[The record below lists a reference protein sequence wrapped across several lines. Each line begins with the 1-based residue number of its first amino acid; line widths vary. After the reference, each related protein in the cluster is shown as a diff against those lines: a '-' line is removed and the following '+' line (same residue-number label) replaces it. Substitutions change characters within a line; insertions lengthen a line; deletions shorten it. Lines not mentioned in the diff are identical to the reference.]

1 MKTTTRWPRI
11 VDGLFIVAVVG
22 LAIAL
27 RISLL
32 DFKSIDFFNYTKVWF
47 NTLKETG
54 FAAFKQDFAN
64 YNLPYLYLLY
74 LVARYLPTLPAVV
87 ATKLPSLAADFIA
100 AWYAYRIVALDDKA
114 QRYAALAA
122 FAVLFA
128 PTMVLNSALW
138 GQADA
143 LYTCAVLAGIYY
155 ILRGKDAAAMALFG
169 LSLGFK
175 AQAAFVLPLIL
186 ALFLRGRIRW
196 KLGLIVPV
204 VMVACLIP
212 ALLAGRPLMDLLLIY
227 PAQAGQYQ
235 QLTLHAPS
243 ALSWVPDGGRYYP
256 YFYPASLIFACAA
269 AIAYSWA
276 VYRSPRHLTPSL
288 LVELALIAAI
298 LVPFTLPKMHER
310 YFYLADILSIIL
322 VFYQPTFFFVP
333 VLMITI
339 SFFAYQPTLFGIEPV
354 PIGFLALGVLAL
366 LILLSRHAL
375 STLFPPA
382 PDS

>member
-1 MKTTTRWPRI
+1 MRTTTRWPPLI
-11 VDGLFIVAVVG
+11 DAVFVVALVG

-27 RISLL
+27 RISLI
-32 DFKSIDFFNYTKVWF
+32 DFKSIDFFNYTKVWY
-47 NTLKETG
+47 NTLKEFG
-54 FAAFKQDFAN
+54 FAAFKQDFSN

-74 LVARYLPTLPAVV
+74 LVARYLPTLPTVV

-100 AWYAYRIVALDDKA
+100 AWYAYRIAALNDKA
-114 QRYAALAA
+114 KRYAPLAA

-128 PTMVLNSALW
+128 PTVVLNSALW

-143 LYTCAVLAGIYY
+143 LYTCALLAGIYY
-155 ILRGKDAAAMALFG
+155 LLRGNDATALALVG
-169 LSLGFK
+169 LSLAFK

-196 KLGLIVPV
+196 RLALIVPA
-204 VMVACLIP
+204 VMLACLVP
-212 ALLAGRPLMDLLLIY
+212 ALLAGRPLIDLLLIY

-235 QLTLHAPS
+235 QLTMHAPS

-256 YFYPASLIFACAA
+256 YFYPAALIFACAA
-269 AIAYSWA
+269 AIAYTWA
-276 VYRSPRHLTPSL
+276 VWRSPRGLTPAL

-310 YFYLADILSIIL
+310 YFYLADMLSIIL
-322 VFYQPTFFFVP
+322 VFYEPKFFFVP

-354 PIGFLALGVLAL
+354 PIAFLALGVLTL
-366 LILLSRHAL
+366 LIVLGRHAL
-375 STLFPPA
+375 STLYPPA
-382 PDS
+382 DDC